1 MRDTAIEEMEN
12 GVGEVH
18 IKAIKREA
26 ENGVKP
32 ENGEP
37 AAKIKRESKYI
48 HCAFYYFPS
57 TPIAFIKLCVPG
69 M

>member
-12 GVGEVH
+12 GVDEVH

-48 HCAFYYFPS
+48 EHKFGHFLS
-57 TPIAFIKLCVPG
+57 TPLAYDIHCTPG
-69 M
+69 R